1 MVRLTFCCGL
11 FQSLRWSLTD
21 WKLHLLV
28 HESARLSTW
37 RRGAAQRTEIGTVRC
52 MQESLGALCT
62 DFYVNQKVVLKMDLP
77 SRRETVLDM
86 FDRVRRELPA
96 MDQFRR
102 YGDELALEAP
112 VVGAQYSWF
121 ALRRTSLR
129 SGWVNPESLERAY
142 KLHRLIL
149 EVAPYFLSISPI
161 DVNYVELVFGFDLEA
176 VTNQNQIVHQ
186 ALLANSPLAG
196 LVDGEHEA
204 VLDAQPFF
212 GFSLNHDCDLQ
223 AFVEVK
229 TRTRPNE
236 VALHRFEDHPISV
249 YLTARRYGPLRSIE
263 DFTSTF
269 GTLAGHVERL
279 AEQRVIPH
287 VVIPIHDAIMRM
299 A

>member
-1 MVRLTFCCGL
+1 MIERSYRVPYLAHSCMEPMNALAHVTVQGC
-11 FQSLRWSLTD
+11 
-21 WKLHLLV
+21 
-28 HESARLSTW
+28 
-37 RRGAAQRTEIGTVRC
+37 EIWTGS
-52 MQESLGALCT
+52 QNPLG
-62 DFYVNQKVVLKMDLP
+62 
-77 SRRETVLDM
+77 
-86 FDRVRRELPA
+86 
-96 MDQFRR
+96 FR
-102 YGDELALEAP
+102 YSVADALEMDVEQVTFHNFQMGGGFGRRATPDYAIQAAKISRASGHPVKLIWSREEDVRHDHYRPAFTSTFRAVLADNGKPAAWDNLYVDKHEPAEAP
-112 VVGAQYSWF
+112 
-121 ALRRTSLR
+121 
-129 SGWVNPESLERAY
+129 
-142 KLHRLIL
+142 HI
-149 EVAPYFLSISPI
+149 PY
-161 DVNYVELVFGFDLEA
+161 A
-176 VTNQNQIVHQ
+176 VPNQNQIVHQ

-236 VALHRFEDHPISV
+236 VALHRFEDHPISG